1 MNILN
6 AIEVSAAG
14 MKAQGD
20 RLRAVSQNIANA
32 DSAANT
38 PNSDPYR
45 RKTVLF
51 TNEMDRAKGVEFVK
65 TAKIIQDDSNDFK
78 LKYQPSHPG
87 ADENGYIRLPKINT
101 MIEMMDMREAQR
113 SYEANLGMIKIA
125 KSMYSQTVDLLRT

>member
-1 MNILN
+1 MNLLN
-6 AIEVSAAG
+6 AMEVSAAG
-14 MKAQGD
+14 MRVQGD

-32 DSAANT
+32 DTAANT

-51 TNEMDRAKGVEFVK
+51 KNELDRATGVEMVK
-65 TAKIIQDDSNDFK
+65 TAKVIVDQSDDFRMKFMPD
-78 LKYQPSHPG
+78 HPG
-87 ADENGYIRLPKINT
+87 ADKNGYIRLPNINT

-125 KSMYSQTVDLLRT
+125 KSMLGQTVDLLRT

>member
-78 LKYQPSHPG
+78 LKYHPG

>member
-1 MNILN
+1 MNLLN
-6 AIEVSAAG
+6 AMEVSAAG
-14 MKAQGD
+14 MRVQGD

-32 DSAANT
+32 DNAANT

-51 TNEMDRAKGVEFVK
+51 KNEFDRATGVEMVK
-65 TAKIIQDDSNDFK
+65 TAKVIVDQSDDFRMKFMPD
-78 LKYQPSHPG
+78 HPG
-87 ADENGYIRLPKINT
+87 ADKNGYIRLPNINT

-125 KSMYSQTVDLLRT
+125 KSMLGQTVDLLRT